1 MTDTRLR
8 RKVMSLERRL
18 SEAEEKIRALGSV
31 AEAAIEL
38 SAEPA
43 EDFIDQY
50 LAGYYDRRSRV

>member
-1 MTDTRLR
+1 MTDARLR

-18 SEAEEKIRALGSV
+18 SEAEEKILALKTV

-43 EDFIDQY
+43 EDFITQY
-50 LAGYYDRRSRV
+50 LAGDYDRRSRI

>member
-1 MTDTRLR
+1 MTDARLR

-43 EDFIDQY
+43 EDFIDRY
-50 LAGYYDRRSRV
+50 LAGY

>member
-1 MTDTRLR
+1 MTDARLR

-43 EDFIDQY
+43 EDFITQY
-50 LAGYYDRRSRV
+50 LAGDYDRRSRI

>member
-1 MTDTRLR
+1 
-8 RKVMSLERRL
+8 MSLERRL
-18 SEAEEKIRALGSV
+18 SEAEEKILALKTV

-43 EDFIDQY
+43 EDFITQY